1 MPVPMTMARVNKRVF
16 NPMEIRKGKRPVLI
30 HTGRVSGMSFETPMD
45 AHPVDGGFIVVVMY
59 GTKSDWVRNV
69 LAAGSASLRIGED
82 LYELSNPTL
91 LGRDDALAQ
100 LSEGFKQPP
109 GWLNVSDYL
118 KLEVV

>member
-30 HTGRVSGMSFETPMD
+30 HTGRTSGKSFETPMD

-69 LAAGSASLRIGED
+69 LAAGSANLRIGED

-100 LSEGFKQPP
+100 LPEDFKQPP